1 MSTYQDRLIKKFG
14 NPMLNRAAF
23 ERKHMVLIETDDY
36 DISYPIIPQR
46 LYLNKLLVLPL
57 METLH
62 QLNERGLIGEIKTWD
77 GLYNVRYMRGSK
89 SVLSRHSWGLAVD
102 MNAAWNPLVS
112 VTPQNRA
119 VMRKKHVK
127 WSEKFLNTW
136 RNNGFDCGADWK
148 DKLDGM
154 HFEFI
159 IT

>member
-1 MSTYQDRLIKKFG
+1 
-14 NPMLNRAAF
+14 MLNRAAF

-62 QLNERGLIGEIKTWD
+62 QLNARGLIGEIKTWD

-112 VTPQNRA
+112 VTPQNRT

-136 RNNGFDCGADWK
+136 RNNGFECGADWK